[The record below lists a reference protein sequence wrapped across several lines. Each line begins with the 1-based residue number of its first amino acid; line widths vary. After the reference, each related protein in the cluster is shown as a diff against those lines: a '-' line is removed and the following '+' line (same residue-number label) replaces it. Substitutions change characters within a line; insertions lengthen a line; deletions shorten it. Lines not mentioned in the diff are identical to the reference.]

1 MNANPPETSRRRWIL
16 VTIALSAIA
25 VFALAALLI
34 NILERKQ
41 EARNPF
47 YRVVDLNDTV
57 SDPAVWGKNF
67 PMQFELFLRT
77 VDMERTKY
85 GGSEAEP
92 RSPTQADPRSV
103 VARSKLEKDPRL
115 KTMWAGYAFSKDY
128 RSDVATPTCSTIRPS
143 PKASSLIRPERA

>member
-103 VARSKLEKDPRL
+103 VARSKLEKDPGSKRCGPATPFRKITGATWPRL
-115 KTMWAGYAFSKDY
+115 HAR
-128 RSDVATPTCSTIRPS
+128 RSDLHRRP
-143 PKASSLIRPERA
+143 AV